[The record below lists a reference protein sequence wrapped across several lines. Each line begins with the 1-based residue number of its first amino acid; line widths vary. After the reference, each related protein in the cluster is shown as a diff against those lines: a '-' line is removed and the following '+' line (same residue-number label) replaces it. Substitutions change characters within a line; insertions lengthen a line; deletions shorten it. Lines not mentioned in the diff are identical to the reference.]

1 MDFTYFVAGLIGVV
15 VGFVTAL
22 IFIALKLGGK
32 LRLLATAAIISLI
45 LAGFF
50 LIDWTR
56 IGSVPPGFLA
66 ADLGIIAIYI
76 LVGCF
81 VGMSPPLVIRRLW
94 RVIRR
99 PRA

>member
-1 MDFTYFVAGLIGVV
+1 MDFTYFVAGLIGAV
-15 VGFVTAL
+15 VGFVAAI
-22 IFIALKLGGK
+22 IFIALKLNGK
-32 LRLLATAAIISLI
+32 RWLLATAFGIALT

-56 IGSVPPGFLA
+56 IGSFPPGFLA
-66 ADLGIIAIYI
+66 ADLGFIAIYI